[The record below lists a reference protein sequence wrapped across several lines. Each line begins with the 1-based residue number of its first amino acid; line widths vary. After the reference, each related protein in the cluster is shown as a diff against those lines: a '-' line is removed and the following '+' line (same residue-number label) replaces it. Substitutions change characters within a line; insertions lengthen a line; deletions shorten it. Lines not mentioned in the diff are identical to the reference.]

1 MREASAAYEAS
12 TMNTSY
18 DILGVP
24 RRADDEAIR
33 AAFHNA
39 AKACHPDVNADD
51 PAAAQKLKHII
62 DAYNDLRSPERRAA
76 YDELLRE
83 RRRALARRFAVSTV
97 ASLAGGGVVLLAV
110 WALGAPQE
118 QIAFAPAASSAPE
131 WARVEASR
139 DASAI
144 APPSHTNASEAIKVV
159 GREAPQVQEP
169 VGVTTKAPVREPPA
183 AEPEAVTTK
192 VAVREEPAV
201 QALEGDTKNGHREEP
216 PARRLTPATTVKR
229 LAKGQDR
236 SGPDR
241 VHDPARP
248 VTAEIKS
255 PALFGVAF

>member
-1 MREASAAYEAS
+1 
-12 TMNTSY
+12 MNTSY

-51 PAAAQKLKHII
+51 PAAAQKLKHIV
-62 DAYNDLRSPERRAA
+62 DAYNDLKSPERRAA

-118 QIAFAPAASSAPE
+118 QIAFAPASSSAPE
-131 WARVEASR
+131 WERVEASR

-144 APPSHTNASEAIKVV
+144 APPAHTNASEAIKVV

-169 VGVTTKAPVREPPA
+169 VGVTTKAPVREQPA
-183 AEPEAVTTK
+183 TAEPEAVTTK
-192 VAVREEPAV
+192 VAIREEPAA
-201 QALEGDTKNGHREEP
+201 QELEGDTKNGHPEEP
-216 PARRLTPATTVKR
+216 AARRLTPATTVKR

-236 SGPDR
+236 SGQDR

-255 PALFGVAF
+255 PAFFGVAF

>member
-1 MREASAAYEAS
+1 
-12 TMNTSY
+12 MNTSY

-51 PAAAQKLKHII
+51 PAAAQKLKQII
-62 DAYNDLRSPERRAA
+62 DAYNELKSPERRAA

-83 RRRALARRFAVSTV
+83 RRRALARRLAMSTV

-118 QIAFAPAASSAPE
+118 QIAFAPASSSAPE
-131 WARVEASR
+131 WERVEASR

-169 VGVTTKAPVREPPA
+169 VGVTTKAPVREQPAA

-192 VAVREEPAV
+192 VAIREEP
-201 QALEGDTKNGHREEP
+201 QELEGDTKSGHHEEP
-216 PARRLTPATTVKR
+216 AARRLTPATTVKR

-236 SGPDR
+236 SGQDKG
-241 VHDPARP
+241 HDPARP

-255 PALFGVAF
+255 PAFFGVAF

>member
-1 MREASAAYEAS
+1 
-12 TMNTSY
+12 MNTSY

-118 QIAFAPAASSAPE
+118 QIAFAPASSSAPE

-144 APPSHTNASEAIKVV
+144 APPSPTNASEAIKVV
-159 GREAPQVQEP
+159 GREVQEP
-169 VGVTTKAPVREPPA
+169 VA

-192 VAVREEPAV
+192 VAIREEPAA
-201 QALEGDTKNGHREEP
+201 QALEGDTRNGQHEEP
-216 PARRLTPATTVKR
+216 AARRLTPATTVKR